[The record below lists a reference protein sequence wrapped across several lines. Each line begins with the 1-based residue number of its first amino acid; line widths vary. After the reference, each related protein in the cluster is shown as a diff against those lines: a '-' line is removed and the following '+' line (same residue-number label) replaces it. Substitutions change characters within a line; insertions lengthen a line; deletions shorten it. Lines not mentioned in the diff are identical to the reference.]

1 MPNAVCTLSTKKL
14 FAARISFS
22 AEVKLNDPLML
33 GLELGVGQLGER
45 TEPERMISVFSGDW
59 I

>member
-14 FAARISFS
+14 FAARLSFS

-33 GLELGVGQLGER
+33 GLGLGVGQLGER
-45 TEPERMISVFSGDW
+45 LEPEGNEPVFSGD
-59 I
+59 